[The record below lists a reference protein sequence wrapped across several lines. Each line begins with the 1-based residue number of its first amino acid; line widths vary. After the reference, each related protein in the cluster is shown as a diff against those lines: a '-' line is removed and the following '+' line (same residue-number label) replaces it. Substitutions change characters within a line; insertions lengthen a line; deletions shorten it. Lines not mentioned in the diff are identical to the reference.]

1 MGYHKKYIYRK
12 KHPVLIRSNIIH
24 TYLDQSQSRYLVK
37 CHSRNTDQCIFGNY
51 QSSYLRKCG
60 AVGENFE
67 GCFVG
72 LGFILTFLTVCVSFP
87 QTQYLIADHHEI
99 ATKSAQEKIQQ
110 HFWRRKEFERCKSVF

>member
-1 MGYHKKYIYRK
+1 MYFWKIINQAICGNVGQKGKKI
-12 KHPVLIRSNIIH
+12 
-24 TYLDQSQSRYLVK
+24 
-37 CHSRNTDQCIFGNY
+37 
-51 QSSYLRKCG
+51 
-60 AVGENFE
+60 E

-110 HFWRRKEFERCKSVF
+110 HFLGRKEFERCKSVF